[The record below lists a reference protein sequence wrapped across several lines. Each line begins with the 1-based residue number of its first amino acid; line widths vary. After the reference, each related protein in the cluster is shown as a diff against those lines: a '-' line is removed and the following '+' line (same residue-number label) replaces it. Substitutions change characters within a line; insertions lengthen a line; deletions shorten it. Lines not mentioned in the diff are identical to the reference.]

1 MQRTRFA
8 RSLSSK
14 GRKGTFPAAALS
26 LSSQKHPLPIQQFY
40 TPGAGHSG
48 AARKRVLPAAPEPEL
63 PVGKAQPE
71 GMCCSKTVKTA
82 PALRSRFLRS
92 YVPLRGFPNESVSES
107 NTSLPADLLP
117 GSPALV
123 TVPVLHRC
131 DIIHL
136 LKDAVKVFYILI
148 SHRFRDALHRGAA
161 AL

>member
-1 MQRTRFA
+1 MTGTRFA
-8 RSLSSK
+8 RSRSSK
-14 GRKGTFPAAALS
+14 GKRGHFRLRHSLCPAKNIPFLS
-26 LSSQKHPLPIQQFY
+26 NNFTLPG
-40 TPGAGHSG
+40 PGSREQRAS
-48 AARKRVLPAAPEPEL
+48 APLPAAPEPEL

-107 NTSLPADLLP
+107 NTSLPADLLS

-136 LKDAVKVFYILI
+136 LKDAVKMFYILI